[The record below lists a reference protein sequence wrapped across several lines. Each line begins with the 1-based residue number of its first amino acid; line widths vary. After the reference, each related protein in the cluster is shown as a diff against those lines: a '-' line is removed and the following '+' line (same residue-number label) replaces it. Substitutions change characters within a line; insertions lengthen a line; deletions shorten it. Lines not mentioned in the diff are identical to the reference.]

1 MRKLSTGKPYARFGG
16 RGDFF
21 PTPIAKPE
29 CPTMNETTLED
40 LYLTLK
46 SIEDDQPI
54 NEIVVDPHTVKYA
67 NLALERMLA
76 IK

>member
-1 MRKLSTGKPYARFGG
+1 MREGNTYVLAST
-16 RGDFF
+16 
-21 PTPIAKPE
+21 KPE

-40 LYLTLK
+40 LYRALK
-46 SIEDDQPI
+46 SIEEGNPVH
-54 NEIVVDPHTVKYA
+54 EILVDPHTVKYA